1 MITPF
6 NRVQLATLFDLAQR
20 EALCAALARAGIEY
34 SIKTVNRT
42 SPSALNFGSRERS
55 GTLLHQMDQNWYDIV
70 YVKKADQ
77 EAAQRFL

>member
-6 NRVQLATLFDLAQR
+6 NRVQLATFFDLAQR
-20 EALCAALARAGIEY
+20 EALCAALARAGIAY
-34 SIKTVNRT
+34 AVKTVNRA

-77 EAAQRFL
+77 EAAQQFL

>member
-6 NRVQLATLFDLAQR
+6 NRVQLATFFDLAQR
-20 EALCAALARAGIEY
+20 EALCAALARAGIAY
-34 SIKTVNRT
+34 AVKTVNRA

-70 YVKKADQ
+70 YVRKADQ